1 MRGEDPGLYR
11 IPGDCWPRQVKPHPK
26 RGWDVD
32 PGRMKEGMAVLSLR
46 VLEMERARARQIP
59 SLGNPTHHRCKA
71 HHSSA
76 VQKQKVKP
84 DPAMPGSPSWDST
97 LAAIHLMQHRDTWL
111 AHISAYLEN
120 EVLSDSFVLGYLF
133 KMVKIVIVLEKTLES
148 RLDCKEIKSVKP
160 KGNQP

>member
-84 DPAMPGSPSWDST
+84 DPAMPRQPILGQYSSCYPFDATQRHMVGS
-97 LAAIHLMQHRDTWL
+97 
-111 AHISAYLEN
+111 YLS
-120 EVLSDSFVLGYLF
+120 LSR
-133 KMVKIVIVLEKTLES
+133 K
-148 RLDCKEIKSVKP
+148 
-160 KGNQP
+160 